1 MNQPQLRLETV
12 ETQEFGGHRVRDPSS
27 ATEGVLMRPGC
38 KTLSHP

>member
-1 MNQPQLRLETV
+1 MSLSQLRLETV

-27 ATEGVLMRPGC
+27 ATEGVITRPGR